1 MPYGIE
7 SEQREEIEARCD
19 DLGQIDLGAREHH
32 VQHLVFALW
41 QVRKVVQGW
50 VNPGW
55 GVERDEPRQ
64 VVVHCPCPSH
74 RHECRRTLPC
84 RARVPVHGL
93 QLCEGEVV
101 EFGKGVEI
109 PLKQPP
115 VHDVVH
121 DVIDDGF
128 SQNVEEVTSPGLL
141 PPLLG
146 FCSFLCPFSG
156 CRGKV
161 P

>member
-1 MPYGIE
+1 
-7 SEQREEIEARCD
+7 
-19 DLGQIDLGAREHH
+19 
-32 VQHLVFALW
+32 
-41 QVRKVVQGW
+41 
-50 VNPGW
+50 
-55 GVERDEPRQ
+55 
-64 VVVHCPCPSH
+64 
-74 RHECRRTLPC
+74 
-84 RARVPVHGL
+84 
-93 QLCEGEVV
+93 V

-161 P
+161 PFALRPVVEVNGAATTCGGCGSPPPCVSIAPFPLGLGQFFKRELRLGFRLEA